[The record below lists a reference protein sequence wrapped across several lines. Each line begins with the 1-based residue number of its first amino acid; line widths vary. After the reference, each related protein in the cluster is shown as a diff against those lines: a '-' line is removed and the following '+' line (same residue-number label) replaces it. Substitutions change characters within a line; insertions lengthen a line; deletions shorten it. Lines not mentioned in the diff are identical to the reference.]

1 MKNLIVIG
9 LFVLLVL
16 SHLYPGSP
24 VATLAMLTALVAIG
38 GACVKLGEYIWGS
51 DCEAWLT
58 VVGLASTALI
68 VTYVP
73 ACVPQ
78 GINHLALL
86 VTTMIH

>member
-38 GACVKLGEYIWGS
+38 GACVKLGEYIWGPPRNDYDS
-51 DCEAWLT
+51 
-58 VVGLASTALI
+58 LI
-68 VTYVP
+68 ITDSWNFSG
-73 ACVPQ
+73 CQ
-78 GINHLALL
+78 LFFSIFLL
-86 VTTMIH
+86 VYMSRAGKAW